1 MILKV
6 GLMSVFEKMLINVNF
21 TYLNL
26 AAHPVELG
34 HEVSVNENL
43 GVFFNC
49 SLQSFDRDL
58 QTQECIYESCTGP
71 DEDLFVFVK
80 QSTTC

>member
-34 HEVSVNENL
+34 HEVSVKK
-43 GVFFNC
+43 
-49 SLQSFDRDL
+49 SRSILQLLVAIL
-58 QTQECIYESCTGP
+58 Q
-71 DEDLFVFVK
+71 
-80 QSTTC
+80 